1 MHNARVHPTR
11 GEIPNMHRSLLLS
24 LTLGASLALLLAA
37 AAHADR
43 KTADAC
49 AAKLSPEAKLVYS
62 ATIGAVTT
70 QATLKDTVTS
80 KTRSLVMGG
89 KLSRSAARPAA
100 EAAGACLKQAL

>member
-1 MHNARVHPTR
+1 M
-11 GEIPNMHRSLLLS
+11 RSSSLFCLAAAASFVLL
-24 LTLGASLALLLAA
+24 TA

-43 KTADAC
+43 KAADAC
-49 AAKLSPEAKLVYS
+49 AAKLGAEAKLVYA
-62 ATIGAVTT
+62 ATIGSVTT
-70 QATLKDTVTS
+70 EAALKDTVTS